1 MEHGKNKN
9 NNKNMGGYSSQSNI
23 QPAVYDQPST
33 PNNNIN
39 CVGTTTL
46 MLANKQLVKQKISQ
60 EYTADI
66 MGKALTYAEHY
77 SSRFGKSHFTNFKF
91 NYYNIYDSGINKNKE
106 SLKKGLISLLNI
118 MQDYYEMDG
127 KCFPKGIKINDVKK
141 YLTKL
146 KSNCKDDED
155 QNIFDAFIL
164 ILDGKQ
170 FDFSSFFN
178 TQNAHVDPN
187 MLTSKGIKVMK
198 GALKQEKKWEKK
210 ALEEGDYD
218 VGLKIGKDW
227 KDNEDVADL
236 GDDYDY

>member
-1 MEHGKNKN
+1 MSN
-9 NNKNMGGYSSQSNI
+9 NNKNMGSNSNPSSM
-23 QPAVYDQPST
+23 QPAAFDQPNT
-33 PNNNIN
+33 PNIN
-39 CVGTTTL
+39 FNCGGTTTKIQGD
-46 MLANKQLVKQKISQ
+46 KQLVKQKISQ

-77 SSRFGKSHFTNFKF
+77 SSRFGKRPLINFQF
-91 NYYNIYDSGINKNKE
+91 NYYNIYDSGINKDKE
-106 SLKKGLISLLNI
+106 SLKKGLISLLNVI
-118 MQDYYEMDG
+118 QIYYEFDG
-127 KCFPKGIKINDVKK
+127 KCFPRGIKISEVKN

-146 KSNCKDDED
+146 KFNCKDLED
-155 QNIFDAFIL
+155 QKIFDAFIL

-178 TQNAHVDPN
+178 TQNVHADPN
-187 MLTSKGIKVMK
+187 MLTTKGISVMK

-227 KDNEDVADL
+227 EDNEDVADL
-236 GDDYDY
+236 GDG